1 MPYLLV
7 NSSTVFVSSSFVHGF
22 HHHVTVAP
30 RTPASLQLGTPVT
43 IFQLVRLIDS
53 SLRRY
58 FITYSDTL
66 LLYCLVTRLCYSI
79 VFSIYRFVGNSTLLE
94 PLKFYLYVYI
104 TLTLLSLSSMAN
116 PIASYDF

>member
-22 HHHVTVAP
+22 RHHVTVAP

-43 IFQLVRLIDS
+43 IFQLFRLIDS

-58 FITYSDTL
+58 FITYSDTR

-79 VFSIYRFVGNSTLLE
+79 VFSIYRFVGISTLLE
-94 PLKFYLYVYI
+94 PL
-104 TLTLLSLSSMAN
+104 
-116 PIASYDF
+116 